1 MAHMRVPIGLPARML
16 LAASV
21 APLPVFAQ
29 EWAPTGVV
37 RLISNQ
43 AAGGTTDIMCRLL
56 AKHLSDA
63 LKQSVVVENRTGAGG
78 MIGTQALATSRPDGH
93 TFGTINTA
101 LAANATLM
109 KSLPFDP
116 VKDLQ
121 PLTLQGRAPNLLV
134 VTPSLPVRNV
144 QDLIK
149 LAKAR
154 PGSVQFGSS
163 GIGVSNHFAGEMF
176 KIQAK
181 IDIVHVPYKGGSP
194 AAMTDVAGGHIPMM
208 FNGFGS
214 TYGFVKSGKL
224 RPLAVTSTKRSA
236 VLSEVPTMIESG
248 LPEFEITEWYG
259 LAVPAGT
266 PAVVVRRLYA
276 EIVKVMNRPD
286 VHQPITAMGVEVVT
300 PTPEQMS
307 EFVVAE
313 IKRYRELVQ
322 KAKIEIN

>member
-1 MAHMRVPIGLPARML
+1 MRTANALLV
-16 LAASV
+16 LAASAAALV
-21 APLPVFAQ
+21 PGPSLAQ

-43 AAGGTTDIMCRLL
+43 APGGTTDIMCRLL
-56 AKHLSDA
+56 AKHLADA

-93 TFGTINTA
+93 TFGTINSA

-121 PLTLQGRAPNLLV
+121 PLTLQGRAANLLV

-144 QDLIK
+144 QELIK
-149 LAKAR
+149 LARSK
-154 PGSVQFGSS
+154 PGAVQFGSS
-163 GIGVSNHFAGEMF
+163 GIGVSNHFAGELF

-181 IDIVHVPYKGGSP
+181 VDIVHVPYKGGSP
-194 AAMTDVAGGHIPMM
+194 AAMTDVAAGHIPMM

-214 TYGFVKSGKL
+214 TYGFVKTGRL
-224 RPLAVTSTKRSA
+224 RALAVTSRERSA
-236 VLSEVPTMIESG
+236 VLPEVPTMMESG

-266 PAVVVRRLYA
+266 PAAAVRRLYA
-276 EIVKVMNRPD
+276 EIAKVMTRPD
-286 VHQPITAMGVEVVT
+286 VVQPITGMGVEVVT
-300 PTPEQMS
+300 PTPEQMA
-307 EFVVAE
+307 EFVVME
-313 IKRYRELVQ
+313 IKRYREIVQ
-322 KAKIEIN
+322 RAKIEIN

>member
-1 MAHMRVPIGLPARML
+1 MRSAIKL
-16 LAASV
+16 LVSAVSAAGVIPS
-21 APLPVFAQ
+21 PSLAQ

-56 AKHLSDA
+56 AKHLSEA

-78 MIGTQALATSRPDGH
+78 MIGTQALATARPDGH
-93 TFGTINTA
+93 TIGTINSA

-116 VKDLQ
+116 IKDLQ
-121 PLTLQGRAPNLLV
+121 PLTLQGRAANLLV

-144 QDLIK
+144 QELIK
-149 LAKAR
+149 LARAR
-154 PGSVQFGSS
+154 PGAVQFGSS

-181 IDIVHVPYKGGSP
+181 VDIVHVPYKGGSP
-194 AAMTDVAGGHIPMM
+194 AAMSDVAAGHIPMM

-214 TYGFVKSGKL
+214 TFGFVKAGRL
-224 RPLAVTSTKRSA
+224 RPLAVTSTQRSA
-236 VLSEVPTMIESG
+236 VLPEVPTMIESG

-266 PAVVVRRLYA
+266 PAAAVRRLYA
-276 EIVKVMNRPD
+276 EISKVMSRPD
-286 VHQPITAMGVEVVT
+286 VLQPITAMGVDVVT
-300 PTPEQMS
+300 PTPEQLS

-313 IKRYRELVQ
+313 IKRYREIVQ
-322 KAKIEIN
+322 RAKIQIN

>member
-1 MAHMRVPIGLPARML
+1 MRIAIALLVPAAAAGLIPGPA
-16 LAASV
+16 
-21 APLPVFAQ
+21 PAQ

-56 AKHLSDA
+56 AKHLSEA

-78 MIGTQALATSRPDGH
+78 MIGTQALAASRADGH
-93 TFGTINTA
+93 TVGTINSA

-144 QDLIK
+144 QDLVK
-149 LAKAR
+149 LARAR
-154 PGSVQFGSS
+154 PGAVQFGSS
-163 GIGVSNHFAGEMF
+163 GVGVSNHFAGEMF

-214 TYGFVKSGKL
+214 TYGFVKAGRL

-236 VLSEVPTMIESG
+236 VLPEVPTMIESG
-248 LPEFEITEWYG
+248 LPAFEITEWYG

-266 PAVVVRRLYA
+266 PAAAVRRLYG
-276 EIVKVMNRPD
+276 EIAKVMNRPD
-286 VHQPITAMGVEVVT
+286 VHQLITAMGVEVVT
-300 PTPEQMS
+300 PTPGEMS
-307 EFVVAE
+307 EFVAAE
-313 IKRYRELVQ
+313 IRRYREIVQ
-322 KAKIEIN
+322 RAKIEIN